1 MKRITLITLASLVL
15 FATAASAHQNNM
27 GNNHMRENGY
37 MQQTGYMSGG
47 CPMNGNMMGQ
57 GMMNG
62 NMGMMRAGMS
72 GNTTVDSQISN
83 WRANPSYQGQVDTTA
98 TDK

>member
-15 FATAASAHQNNM
+15 FATAASAHQNSW
-27 GNNHMRENGY
+27 GNIHMRGNGH
-37 MQQTGYMSGG
+37 MQQAGYTGGA
-47 CPMNGNMMGQ
+47 CPINGNMIGQ
-57 GMMNG
+57 GMTG
-62 NMGMMRAGMS
+62 AGMS
-72 GNTTVDSQISN
+72 GNTTTDNQVNN